1 MAKNNNLTDFMT
13 DIANAIRTKKGTTAK
28 INPQDFSDEI
38 ASIEGGGAL
47 ATASTKNVNFRD
59 FDGTC
64 LYSYTKDEF
73 LALSALPELPKQKG
87 LICQGWNW
95 SLSDAKEQVE
105 YSKHLDIGANYV
117 TDDGK
122 TRLYI
127 ELDSE
132 SLNVTL
138 NYYLDGSTQTVIDWG
153 DSVIEEIGLSYGK
166 QSKSHTYESAG
177 NYIISIN
184 TNIRSFKLGS
194 NSSTPS
200 VFGGTS
206 KNEVINNAILKKVEF
221 GSRVSDL
228 GYAPFWFCI
237 ALETVTIPNTIA
249 KIGQMTWRDCYSLKY
264 IVVPSSVTSMTGSW
278 SFGYCYALKGI
289 SLPKGITDFGASIFY
304 YCYNLN
310 KIIVPDGVTQLPES
324 MFRYNYALRS
334 IVIPN
339 SVTSIGG
346 NAFNSCYGMAYCD
359 FIASTA
365 VPTLSAT
372 SAFQYIPSDCK
383 IVVPDSLYD
392 EWIAATNWSTYAS
405 YIVKASEFNG

>member
-1 MAKNNNLTDFMT
+1 MAKNNNLTDFLT
-13 DIANAIRTKKGTTAK
+13 DIANAIRTKKGTAAK
-28 INPQDFSDEI
+28 INPQDFSNEI
-38 ASIEGGGAL
+38 ASIEGGGAM
-47 ATASTKNVNFRD
+47 ATASVKDVNFRD
-59 FDGTC
+59 YDGTC
-64 LYSYTKDEF
+64 LYSYTKEEF

-166 QSKSHTYESAG
+166 RSKSHTYESAG
-177 NYIISIN
+177 NYIISID
-184 TNIRSFKLGS
+184 TNIRSFTLGS

-206 KNEVINNAILKKVEF
+206 NNEVINNVILKKVEF
-221 GSRVSDL
+221 GSGVSDL

-237 ALETVTIPNTIA
+237 ALETVTIPNTIT
-249 KIGQMTWRDCYSLKY
+249 KIGQMTWRCCYSLKY
-264 IVVPSSVTSMTGSW
+264 IVVPSSVTSTAGSW

-289 SLPKGITDFGASIFY
+289 SLPKGITDFGGSNFY

-310 KIIVPDGVTQLPES
+310 KIIIPDGVTQLSES

-339 SVTSIGG
+339 SVTSIA
-346 NAFNSCYGMAYCD
+346 NSVFDSCYGLRLVDCSKYS
-359 FIASTA
+359 I
-365 VPTLSAT
+365 VPTLGSGVFAYT
-372 SAFQYIPSDCK
+372 SSDLK
-383 IVVPDSLYD
+383 IVVPDALYD
-392 EWIAATNWSTYAS
+392 EWIAATNWSAYAS
-405 YIVKASEFNG
+405 KIVKESEFNG